1 MAFFHQLRLLLWKN
15 GLSVIRQPGWSLALL
30 IWPLVIFIILAIT
43 RSQFPPKIKDT
54 CYVAP
59 RNLPSAGFFPF
70 LQTLMCNTDTS
81 CSNHSRLVG
90 RHFHRS
96 HHGPRVA
103 RDTRDEEDFDGMG
116 LLPAQPPIMAHLKPG
131 GLVRNARS
139 PQDLDNQTDIMEL
152 WDMLLNSSQKETPS
166 KTSLMAALNNTMF
179 LDKAALH
186 TMLQS
191 VDQLKQSFC
200 KLSLSTIDPLVEENN
215 PFVLGLMTFCK
226 TNDTFLEVSLI
237 ILNKVLTQLIMDN
250 PAEVL
255 NTLGVAVAVFE
266 NLQKQ
271 DSLWELLLDLPNL
284 FLLPT
289 DEEKLAA
296 SAKRLEYLK
305 SSLTSIQS
313 HFPEANLSVAM
324 VNPVIEGGMSL
335 LKYMSTWSGKD
346 VYVSL
351 RDLMMP
357 FNMSLVSPEFNQLV
371 EQVSVPLSK
380 AAALLDR
387 ASFRGYVCGNSS
399 APSWIEQACTDG
411 QVDRVFDW
419 ISPQKVAE
427 QVLLAW
433 SDNSA
438 PTDVEFAKQFLNG
451 LFNGFLT
458 PGLESSDGR
467 SQRSSLGQPQNVQE
481 ELFVS
486 IGSVVLDL
494 LQGLPGWE
502 TVHSI
507 LMGGHTSM
515 QLVTQAMMT
524 QQELMSL
531 VMKDAQNIQA
541 TLQALMQNQSVADIW
556 ATSIM
561 DSAVKSAMQAVLA
574 EGPVECSSLAAQ
586 WSWLSSL
593 SSLDSELWETLLCP
607 GNGSYL
613 EKVLM
618 APLYPVIQKVNQ
630 LVGVVEG
637 SEKYNVSAS
646 MILAEWH
653 SLSLTASQYG
663 ELFEHFL
670 SELDQDFLDSL
681 IPTNVTVNWQE
692 VLIQSGLKTLEHV
705 GPQLQTTALWGTME
719 PYLHLAYYIMTY
731 QPNITAPPNC
741 TLVEMMPYCDTGFTL
756 DKFIITTGYV
766 VEEFSTNPAALLR
779 YVQGS
784 VALVQSIYRDFYI
797 KAVTKLLSAPGQ
809 LPGDGSIGYLL
820 ENLIHVLDKDLQLL
834 SNLMSIDQFASR
846 LPMSLLRHIV
856 DVLGLEPL
864 EAIWGGTNDTT
875 SIINAILEVAK
886 NNQNLFSGL
895 PMNQTNQSVAEL
907 EAVILKWLEMQ
918 VNLTLPISFN
928 LSEALLTYSASLN
941 ATDLAY
947 LEQVLKPLTNQTS
960 GGLAEFALRAL
971 VLLKEVVD
979 ASDGSDPSA
988 VLLGYVR
995 QLQDFLGKALQLEQH
1010 VQLLQPGGG
1019 LNLAQITNLRPVV
1032 MDLLQ
1037 TLSSESLEGPAVV
1050 EAILRQLGVVL
1061 PEEFQAH
1068 YHRLVNDTRA
1078 LIADLNVC
1086 LATGQDCAAGVSQVS
1101 QILYQVSEKM
1111 LAGAGGNVILQF
1123 GPLQGNLSLSVTGKL
1138 LALLRPWTNVSSSQ
1152 ELTMETVA
1160 QVLYFLEEITSMP
1173 NISVAALQQILS
1185 SSNLTIYELDKIA
1198 QLTMNTSV
1206 PIILSNLTAI
1216 ANIQQCFYA
1225 PHNTSFMGSMNSS
1238 EIECALQIIHKAV
1251 DFLQTFPLPQQT
1263 KSDLVALKLM
1273 TEVFAQQ
1280 TGKDPI
1286 KLTEEILRMT
1296 LENIKESLRN
1306 LNHSNTEEIINEL
1319 NILEGILQLGFHEQY
1334 PMDTRNETLLE
1345 NQVYAQKV
1353 YAEIAQW
1360 YLKKLENAT
1369 SDSMFANILFSIFR
1383 TTQMQLAITVA
1394 QSDFSALLVQQV
1406 EGVFSQ
1412 VQLPLDEYDLRRIG
1426 HSIIT
1431 ILRGQLELVKINL
1444 KLQQDYYDSMG
1455 MPMNISIPRDIE
1467 VQIMTYIN
1475 LTQSWI
1481 SDPSFTSAL
1490 AGLLQWDMDTVN
1502 MTTVHTDITHLIKAI
1517 IPLLSAEEQAF
1528 FTVID
1533 KVFQALIHAVEV
1545 ATFEGPQSANFT
1557 EATLKAVRVILEA
1570 VPTENGTLPSP
1581 VIHQIVEALGSSLQ
1595 LILHPNMSYAES
1607 NHLSLVLARSV
1618 EDLIRSLIPGM
1629 AAEVLLP
1636 MTNVVTTYFETISQ
1650 PAGPDQWNII
1660 IVNIMKGLAHSL
1672 PQNSTAQP
1680 YLSLITRVT
1689 QFILNATDGSPMDIL
1704 ESLGTLNIT
1713 DIEEVAEQLGG
1724 VLGSL
1729 LPLLGDQVQ
1738 GLTPHSAKVFADALP
1753 VLMQI
1758 ITGQADQH
1766 TFERLERIVAVLLTI
1781 IRGTPAWNEVPSTL
1795 HVFSMMADNLNAQAE
1810 FIHSVQE
1817 PLLNL
1822 TTNLLQAVNT
1832 SNFDMAD
1839 FFREFQLALQ
1849 HTIEVAIQTAEEGRA
1864 LNCSDVLKMWEE
1876 AGEAAGVPPSSLSM
1890 WCHISLAPFIEASN
1904 LSGYFPPFNTTGAG
1918 PEAQSVNATA
1928 AKIVQVLGSLYN
1940 ASLSQTYASQQL
1952 ITVLI
1957 DHISASLPGITAG
1970 SPDYWNEQLFNLQ
1983 LYQSFSGLDMA
1994 LDQVELVAPWM
2005 RPYIQAVE
2013 KAVEYTLRNSQRL
2026 MNTTSGQQVFMEAL
2040 EILLTGMNVT
2050 RSPMDILEGLGTL
2063 NFTDIED
2070 VAEQLGGV
2078 LGSLFPL
2085 LGDQAQ
2091 GLTPHSAKVF
2101 ADTLPVLMQII
2112 TGQADQH
2119 TFERLERIVA
2129 VLLTTIRGT
2138 PAWNEVP
2145 STLHVFSMM
2154 ADNLNAQAE
2163 FIHSVQEPLLNL
2175 TTNLLQAVNTSNFD
2189 MADFFREFQLA
2200 LQHTIEV
2207 AIQTAEEGRALNC
2220 SDVLKMWEEAGE
2232 AAGVPPS
2239 SLSMWCHISLA
2250 PFIEASNLSGYFPPF
2265 NTTGAGPE
2273 AQSVNATAA
2282 KIVQVLGSLYNA
2294 SLSQTY
2300 ASQQL
2305 ITVLIDH
2312 ISASLPGITAGSP
2325 DYWNEQLFNLQLYQ
2339 SFSGLDMAL
2348 DQVELV
2354 APWMRPYIQAV
2365 EKAVEYTLRN
2375 SQRLMNTTSGQQ
2387 VFMEAL
2393 EILLTGMNVTRSPM
2407 DILEG
2412 LGTLNFTDI
2421 EDVAEQL
2428 GGVLGS
2434 LLPLLGDQVQ
2444 GLTPHYA
2451 DALSVLMQIIT
2462 GQADQQTFER
2472 LERIVAVLLTTIRGT
2487 PAWNEVPSTLHVF
2500 SMMADYL
2507 NAQAEFIHSVQEPLL
2522 NLTTNLL
2529 QAVNTST
2536 FDMADFFR
2544 EFQLAL
2550 QHTIEVAI
2558 QTAEEGRALNCSDVL
2573 KMWEEAGEAAG
2584 VPPSSLSMWCH
2595 ISLAPFIEASNLS
2608 GYFPPFNTT
2617 GAGPEAQS
2625 VNATAAKIVQVLE
2638 SLYDA
2643 SLSQTYASQQL
2654 ITVLID
2660 HISASLPAGS
2670 PDYWNEQLFNL
2681 QLYQSFS
2688 GLDMA
2693 LDQVE
2698 LVAPWM
2704 RPYIQAVEKAVEYT
2718 LRNSQRLMNTTSGQ
2732 QVFMEALEILLTG
2745 MNVTSESIHLLLSG
2759 DINNIDG
2766 PSIDRLLKFVIKEVI
2781 QMKLLGD
2788 WPMAYSA
2795 LEQILASSSSSV
2807 VLARAIELVNWFGT
2821 TQETGMGFLT
2831 EALRKIYHVVQAVLK
2846 MVSHFT
2852 SDLPGSDLFTDIV
2865 GNALNMLRQI
2875 TSTSDFFAPLDG
2887 LLEELQ
2893 RNLMSV
2899 GQAPSRRTR
2908 REAMR
2913 GPMDDFLDLLEID
2926 YNALFEALAI
2936 PPTPEEIIETVHVF
2950 FSNPDLAIFLKG
2962 VTRDMTGSSAHDE
2975 TIDTALNV
2983 LSHLMLP
2990 SQTMNF
2996 VELFMEIAEDGWSV
3010 EDLGKLEKLAES
3022 LARTVDM
3029 AMILSRQPSLN
3040 IAQRIEQ
3047 MAQQLS
3053 GVVDHLISRKE
3064 NITDIASEFLTA
3076 LNNIL
3081 LQNIEEAKDISPQ
3094 ITAILKD
3101 IIATAS
3107 NPGSQTSLLP
3117 YLMALDQTVRAFAP
3131 VLSTE
3136 NLMYFNTSG
3145 QMIKAF
3151 AMLISYPHDVE
3162 KVLQSAD
3169 IISGSLNHVFA
3180 YSGEVSLPGG
3190 HSIQEVVYPVVLSSA
3205 VASHILWNLS
3215 TVSHTFTS
3223 DQETQMMV
3231 IQGIEQTL
3239 ALLPEDMQM
3248 YTAALRPALLS
3259 ALLSALSGVSST
3271 NQIRPAFF
3279 NISQEVTASL
3289 LTILNITEGPVS
3301 MNAHGP
3307 AHVLAVVSNQVSLS
3321 VFEGLLMASSSS
3333 DLTLALTSL
3342 RRVVITLSTVM
3353 PAEGS
3358 HYLNVSLIFLENVAW
3373 AVNYTSST
3381 GDLEGAMSIVSDFAH
3396 TLQTMVQYSVAETT
3410 GNVLGDLEA
3419 TLQKALQTLLSG
3431 SDPLTQSAELSK
3443 QILHSIHGLL
3453 SLADSSIETN
3463 LARQVLGVTTMNVG
3477 HLFMMNSTNWVDE
3490 LPMVL
3495 ADIAKSLP
3503 DGLPYTGLIK
3513 NITIILTNETED
3525 NLNLLLHTVQTASE
3539 LLMTDMWNAN
3549 YSLMLRR
3556 FASQLCA
3563 LERMEA
3569 VQQLTQT
3576 LSLPSGLL
3584 CQSVAPA
3591 MQALHEIITN
3601 MTQDGADLYNVLFE
3615 LFVGDPATYNLETDW
3630 TNVVSQVIGF
3640 NVSSFAPLEINM
3652 TAPQVK
3658 VAELFQNVTAFAV
3671 DVRKY
3676 TQISPEIIEA
3686 LLNLTLPS
3694 SNLQI
3699 LALLTNLRH
3708 CSDPSMLQLNT
3719 TYTLLF
3725 KTFCSLRADQWYN
3738 FVVLFVRHASVENL
3752 VYKMLLS
3759 SDMQGLV
3766 RVMIQMVHFL
3776 MDMMNK
3782 LLPAIH
3788 TLQEYLMTF
3797 GNLNLVADSEFH
3809 GLVRGKRST
3818 ISSKSTFTTI
3828 SRALCRN
3835 GIMALFGIS
3844 KLPIMTETD
3853 PSTRSDHSR
3862 DELID
3867 KFKIPRDASPFCMNF
3882 YLDMVN
3888 TTGGAVA
3895 WAFLKP
3901 MLLGQV
3907 LYTPDTPL
3915 TREIIRKSNGTL
3927 HQFGQLRTYSEE
3939 WIQSSSYVMQSAKLL
3954 NQTLPLLQNS
3964 LRNPFVQNFIEAQ
3977 TNINVG
3983 QMKDT
3988 LLNFSNMTEL
3998 LEKNKFIVTQITTL
4012 SSLMMNLSSCVN
4024 FDRYK
4029 PMSNEEEMD
4038 KQAEAL
4044 TQSRDLYA
4052 SIIFKLPEDKSS
4064 TLPPKVDYTIRMQ
4077 IDNSMRTDRARNPFW
4092 VRENYISMTRTQR
4105 YNRGFI
4111 YLQEAIDRAIIES
4124 QLGQPVQDPAV
4135 QLQAFPYP
4143 CFAKDEYLESI
4154 SFAFPL
4160 VLMIAWVLFIAN
4172 FVKKLVHERELR
4184 LHEYM
4189 KMMGVNPISHFFAW
4203 FIESAVFLLVTI
4215 VILTIILKAGK
4226 VLPNSDP
4233 FLLFLYL
4240 CDYGFSILAIS
4251 FLVSTFFN
4259 KTNIAGLSGS
4269 LIYII
4274 CFFPFIVVMS
4284 MERNLSFATKNILSL
4299 FSPTCFSYASQ
4310 YISRYEAQE
4319 EGIQWSN
4326 AYVSPIAGDTSSF
4339 GWLCWLLLIDSLVYF
4354 IIGAYIRMVFP
4365 GKYGIPAPW
4374 YFPVMPSFWA
4384 DLCGCQTTST
4394 KSGKGLLFSNVM
4406 QKNSANSKKK
4416 GNGLFPTHEDSEFP
4430 AMPVGVALHGLTKTY
4445 GKRNAIQNLNLSFYE
4460 GHVTTLLGHNGAGKT
4475 TTMSLL
4481 TGLFGPTSGMIEVYG
4496 RDMQTNIEEIRQ
4508 DLGVCMQY
4516 DVHFDHLTAKE
4527 HLLLYGQIK
4536 APHWSKAELK
4546 EQVRRILKETG
4557 MYAHRH
4563 KRVGTLS
4570 GGMKRKLSIS
4580 IAFIGGSRLVVM
4592 DEPTT
4597 GVDPCSRRSIWD
4609 IILQYKTDRTI
4620 ILSTHHLDEAEVLS
4634 DRIAF
4639 MERGGLKC
4647 CGSPFYLKDKFA
4659 KGYNL
4664 TLTKKV
4670 QTPDSEERFD
4680 GEELKAFIQ
4689 SYLPEARMKE
4699 GEVGDVVY
4707 CLPPYSSQNAVA
4719 FRSLLTGLDQNLDS
4733 LQLGCYGIS
4742 DTTLEEVFLQLTK
4755 DETEAVERPWSV
4767 SESVLDMAASRDS
4780 LPDDLSESSFNFGDK
4795 TSLTGRSTVRGLAL
4809 FWQQV
4814 VAMLL
4819 KRVHRSRRDW
4829 KGMFAQVVL
4838 PVLFVIAAMGLGSIK
4853 SDLQHFPEMEL
4864 SPGLYRT
4871 GEQHTFFSNQN
4882 PDSSYLVDSMMTF
4895 PGIDNMCANNP
4906 DDMSCASGSKDG
4918 PFTWTS
4924 SGNLS
4929 KPFEACKCANSKQVC
4944 QHDNYNPPHIRNP
4957 SSQIVYNLTGLNV
4970 ENYLLATANDFIR
4983 NRYGGWSFGN
4993 PLPPDLKMD
5002 LYDVPK
5008 NRTLTKVWYNP
5019 EGHHTMPAY
5028 LNSLNNF
5035 ILRSRLPADKDHQQ
5049 YSISVS
5055 SHPYPGQ
5062 VEEEDAMVKGLVNT
5076 LVALC
5081 VLTGF
5086 SIMTASFV
5094 VYEVQEHHSGSKR
5107 LQHISG
5113 ISEPFYWTINF
5124 LYDMALYLVPV
5135 AFSVAM
5141 IAAFQLPAFTE
5152 RQNLGA
5158 VTLLLVLF
5166 GFATFPWM
5174 YLLTAI
5180 FKDAEMAFISYVC
5193 INLFVSV
5200 NTIISTSIL
5209 YFLGQ
5214 LNESDESIQAV
5225 YHTLSHVFL
5234 IFPQFSFGN
5243 GLMELARVDLQVQI
5257 LKAYGV
5263 DAYKDPYSA
5272 DMLGWMFLSLV
5283 LQGLLAF
5290 TLRLLMNKWLMRK
5303 IRSFFCRG
5311 KVEPQKGTWDEDE
5324 DVVAEHRR
5332 VYSGEA
5338 DTDVLQLSQLSKI
5351 YQHLSKK
5358 VQAVKRLSVGI
5369 PAGECFGLLGVNG
5382 AGKTTTFKML
5392 TGDVSPTNGT
5402 AQIRDQEGRMV
5413 DIMDC
5418 RKEGINIGYCPQV
5431 DALDDLLTGEEHL
5444 YFYARIRG
5452 ISKRE
5457 MHRVVNYLLRKLELG
5472 YHRNT
5477 TSENYSCGTRRKLS
5491 TALALVGSPQI
5502 LLLDEPSSGMDPR
5515 SKRHLWKIISEQVK
5529 GKCAVVLTSHS
5540 MEECEALCTRLAIMV
5555 QGQFRCLG
5563 SLQHIKNRFGS
5574 GFTVKMYL
5582 EMASCNVDTIT
5593 NYMQEHFPSTYL
5605 KDHHSTMVEY
5615 HVPIAP
5621 GGIADIFD
5629 QLESNKTA
5637 LQIKHFSVSQ
5647 TTLDEVFINFAMG
5660 KVGVETVHSEG
5671 SDSDSLDSFDAV
5683 DI

>member
-1713 DIEEVAEQLGG
+1713 DIEE
-1724 VLGSL
+1724 
-1729 LPLLGDQVQ
+1729 
-1738 GLTPHSAKVFADALP
+1738 
-1753 VLMQI
+1753 
-1758 ITGQADQH
+1758 
-1766 TFERLERIVAVLLTI
+1766 
-1781 IRGTPAWNEVPSTL
+1781 
-1795 HVFSMMADNLNAQAE
+1795 
-1810 FIHSVQE
+1810 
-1817 PLLNL
+1817 
-1822 TTNLLQAVNT
+1822 
-1832 SNFDMAD
+1832 
-1839 FFREFQLALQ
+1839 
-1849 HTIEVAIQTAEEGRA
+1849 
-1864 LNCSDVLKMWEE
+1864 
-1876 AGEAAGVPPSSLSM
+1876 
-1890 WCHISLAPFIEASN
+1890 
-1904 LSGYFPPFNTTGAG
+1904 
-1918 PEAQSVNATA
+1918 
-1928 AKIVQVLGSLYN
+1928 
-1940 ASLSQTYASQQL
+1940 
-1952 ITVLI
+1952 
-1957 DHISASLPGITAG
+1957 
-1970 SPDYWNEQLFNLQ
+1970 
-1983 LYQSFSGLDMA
+1983 
-1994 LDQVELVAPWM
+1994 
-2005 RPYIQAVE
+2005 
-2013 KAVEYTLRNSQRL
+2013 
-2026 MNTTSGQQVFMEAL
+2026 
-2040 EILLTGMNVT
+2040 
-2050 RSPMDILEGLGTL
+2050 
-2063 NFTDIED
+2063 
-2070 VAEQLGGV
+2070 
-2078 LGSLFPL
+2078 
-2085 LGDQAQ
+2085 
-2091 GLTPHSAKVF
+2091 
-2101 ADTLPVLMQII
+2101 
-2112 TGQADQH
+2112 
-2119 TFERLERIVA
+2119 
-2129 VLLTTIRGT
+2129 
-2138 PAWNEVP
+2138 
-2145 STLHVFSMM
+2145 
-2154 ADNLNAQAE
+2154 
-2163 FIHSVQEPLLNL
+2163 
-2175 TTNLLQAVNTSNFD
+2175 
-2189 MADFFREFQLA
+2189 
-2200 LQHTIEV
+2200 
-2207 AIQTAEEGRALNC
+2207 
-2220 SDVLKMWEEAGE
+2220 
-2232 AAGVPPS
+2232 
-2239 SLSMWCHISLA
+2239 
-2250 PFIEASNLSGYFPPF
+2250 
-2265 NTTGAGPE
+2265 
-2273 AQSVNATAA
+2273 
-2282 KIVQVLGSLYNA
+2282 
-2294 SLSQTY
+2294 
-2300 ASQQL
+2300 
-2305 ITVLIDH
+2305 
-2312 ISASLPGITAGSP
+2312 
-2325 DYWNEQLFNLQLYQ
+2325 
-2339 SFSGLDMAL
+2339 
-2348 DQVELV
+2348 
-2354 APWMRPYIQAV
+2354 
-2365 EKAVEYTLRN
+2365 
-2375 SQRLMNTTSGQQ
+2375 
-2387 VFMEAL
+2387 
-2393 EILLTGMNVTRSPM
+2393 
-2407 DILEG
+2407 
-2412 LGTLNFTDI
+2412 
-2421 EDVAEQL
+2421 VAEQL

>member
-81 CSNHSRLVG
+81 CSNHSRLGG

-96 HHGPRVA
+96 RHGHRVA
-103 RDTRDEEDFDGMG
+103 RDTRDEDHFEGMG
-116 LLPAQPPIMAHLKPG
+116 LLPAQPPIMAHLQRG
-131 GLVRNARS
+131 GSVRNIRS

-152 WDMLLNSSQKETPS
+152 WDMLLNSTTQQETPS

-191 VDQLKQSFC
+191 VDQLKRSFC
-200 KLSLSTIDPLVEENN
+200 RLSLSTVDPLVEQNN
-215 PFVLGLMTFCK
+215 PLVLGLMTFCK
-226 TNDTFLEVSLI
+226 TNDTFLEVSLLV
-237 ILNKVLTQLIMDN
+237 LNKVLAQLIMDN
-250 PAEVL
+250 PGEVL
-255 NTLGVAVAVFE
+255 NTVGVAVAVFE

-296 SAKRLEYLK
+296 TAKQLEYLK
-305 SSLTSIQS
+305 STLTSIQS
-313 HFPEANLSVAM
+313 HFPDANLSIAM

-335 LKYMSTWSGKD
+335 LKYMSTWSGRD

-351 RDLMMP
+351 RDVMTP
-357 FNMSLVSPEFNQLV
+357 FNTSLVPPEFNQLV

-380 AAALLDR
+380 AAALMDR
-387 ASFRGYVCGNSS
+387 TSFRAHVCDNSS
-399 APSWIEQACTDG
+399 APSWIEQACADG
-411 QVDRVFDW
+411 QVDGVFDW
-419 ISPQKVAE
+419 IDSQKVAE

-433 SDNSA
+433 SENSA
-438 PTDVEFAKQFLNG
+438 PTDLAFANQFFNG

-458 PGLESSDGR
+458 PGLGSSDGS

-486 IGSVVLDL
+486 IGSAALDL
-494 LQGLPGWE
+494 LRGLPGWE

-524 QQELMSL
+524 QQELMTL

-541 TLQALMQNQSVADIW
+541 TIHALMQNRSVADAW
-556 ATSIM
+556 ATGIM
-561 DSAVKSAMQAVLA
+561 DSAVKTVIQAVA
-574 EGPVECSSLAAQ
+574 ADGPVECSSLAAQ

-607 GNGSYL
+607 GNGSRL
-613 EKVLM
+613 ENALL
-618 APLYPVIQKVNQ
+618 APVYPVIEKVNQ

-637 SEKYNVSAS
+637 SEKYNVTTS

-653 SLSLTASQYG
+653 RLSLTAVQYG
-663 ELFEHFL
+663 QTIEHFL
-670 SELDQDFLDSL
+670 NELDQDFFDSL
-681 IPTNVTVNWQE
+681 IPANVTVNLPE
-692 VLIQSGLKTLEHV
+692 VLIQSGLKTLKDV
-705 GPQLQTTALWGTME
+705 GPLLQTTGVLATVE
-719 PYLHLAYYIMTY
+719 PYLHLAYYVMTY

-741 TLVEMMPYCDTGFTL
+741 TLVEMMPYCDTGFTM
-756 DKFIITTGYV
+756 DKFLLITGAV
-766 VEEFSTNPAALLR
+766 IDEFSTNPEALLR
-779 YVQGS
+779 LVQGS
-784 VALVQSIYRDFYI
+784 VALVQGIYRDFYI
-797 KAVTKLLSAPGQ
+797 KAVTQLLSAPGQ
-809 LPGDGSIGYLL
+809 LPGDGSIGDLL
-820 ENLIHVLDKDLQLL
+820 GNLIHVLDKDLQLL
-834 SNLMSIDQFASR
+834 SNLMSTDQFASR
-846 LPMSLLRHIV
+846 LPMSMLRHIV
-856 DVLGLEPL
+856 DVLRLEPL
-864 EAIWGGTNDTT
+864 EAIWGGTNDTS
-875 SIINAILEVAK
+875 SIFNAILEVAK
-886 NNQNLFSGL
+886 NNQYLLSGL
-895 PMNQTNQSVAEL
+895 PMNQTNLSVAEL

-928 LSEALLTYSASLN
+928 VSEALLTYSASLN

-971 VLLKEVVD
+971 VLLKEVLD

-995 QLQDFLGKALQLEQH
+995 HLQDFLVKALQLEQH

-1019 LNLAQITNLRPVV
+1019 LSPAQITNLRPVV

-1037 TLSSESLEGPAVV
+1037 TLSPESLEVLSSEGGAAVV
-1050 EAILRQLGVVL
+1050 EAILRPLGAVL
-1061 PEEFQAH
+1061 PEEFQAD

-1086 LATGQDCAAGVSQVS
+1086 LATGEDCAAGVSQVS
-1101 QILYQVSEKM
+1101 QILDQVSKTLE
-1111 LAGAGGNVILQF
+1111 GAGGEMILQF

-1138 LALLRPWTNVSSSQ
+1138 LALLRPWTNMSSSQ
-1152 ELTMETVA
+1152 VLTMETVG

-1173 NISVAALQQILS
+1173 NISVAALQQIIS
-1185 SSNLTIYELDKIA
+1185 SSNLTVHELDKIA

-1225 PHNTSFMGSMNSS
+1225 PHNSSLMGSMNSS
-1238 EIECALQIIHKAV
+1238 ETECALQMIHKAI

-1273 TEVFAQQ
+1273 TEIFAQQ
-1280 TGKDPI
+1280 TGKGPI
-1286 KLTEEILRMT
+1286 QLTEEILRLT
-1296 LENIKESLRN
+1296 LENIRERVRS

-1334 PMDTRNETLLE
+1334 PMDTINGTLLE

-1360 YLKKLENAT
+1360 YLQKLENAT
-1369 SDSMFANILFSIFR
+1369 SDSMFADILFSIFH
-1383 TTQMQLAITVA
+1383 TTQMQLSLVVA
-1394 QSDFSALLVQQV
+1394 QSDFTALVVQQV
-1406 EGVFSQ
+1406 EDVFSQ

-1431 ILRGQLELVKINL
+1431 ILRGQLEFIKTNL
-1444 KLQQDYYDSMG
+1444 KLQQDYYNSMG
-1455 MPMNISIPRDIE
+1455 IPMNISIPHDIE
-1467 VQIMTYIN
+1467 VQIMTYID

-1490 AGLLQWDMDTVN
+1490 AGLLQLDMNSVN
-1502 MTTVHTDITHLIKAI
+1502 ITTVHTDITNLIKAI
-1517 IPLLSAEEQAF
+1517 IPLLSAEEQDL
-1528 FTVID
+1528 FTIID
-1533 KVFQALIHAVEV
+1533 KVFQALMHALEV
-1545 ATFEGPQSANFT
+1545 ANYDGPQSSNFN
-1557 EATLKAVRVILEA
+1557 EAILNATQVILEA

-1581 VIHQIVEALGSSLQ
+1581 VIHQILGALGSSLQ
-1595 LILHPNMSYAES
+1595 LILHPNMSYNES
-1607 NHLSLVLARSV
+1607 KQLSLVLSRSM
-1618 EDLIRSLIPGM
+1618 EDLISSLIPGV

-1636 MTNVVTTYFETISQ
+1636 MANVVTTYFETISQ

-1660 IVNIMKGLAHSL
+1660 IVNIIKGLAHSL
-1672 PQNSTAQP
+1672 PQNNIAQPYLSLINSVAQSILNGTDGSGMNISEGLQSAQFTEAILNAAQVILEAVPVENGTLPSPVIHQILGALGSSLQLILHPNMSYNESKQLSLVLSRSMEDLISSLIPGVAAEVLLPMANVVTTYFETISQPAGPDQWNIIIVNIIKGLAHSLPQNNIAQPYLSLINSVAQSILNGTDGSGMNISEGLQSAQFTEAILNAAQVILEAVPVENGTLPSPVIHQILGALGSSLQLILHPNMSYNESKQLSLVLSRSMEDLISSLIPGVAAEVLLPMANVVTTYFETISQPAGPDQWNIIIVNIIKGLAHSLPQNNIAQPYLSLINSVAQSILNGTDGNGMNISEGLQSAQFTEAILNAAQVILEAVPVENGTLPSPVIHQILGALGSSLQLILHPNMSYNESKQLSLVLSRSMEDLISSLIPGVAAEVLLPMANVVTTYFETISQPAGPDQWNIIIVNIIKGLAHSLPQNNIAQPYLSLINSVAQSILNGTDGSGMNISEGLQSAQFTEAILNAAQVILEAVPVENGTLPSPVIHQILGALGSSLQLILHPNMSYNESKQLSLVLSRSMEDLISSLIPGVAAEVLLPMANVVTTYFETISQPAGPDQWNIIIVNIIKGLAHSLPQNNIAQP
-1680 YLSLITRVT
+1680 YLSLITRVA
-1689 QFILNATDGSPMDIL
+1689 QSILNGTDGSPMDIL
-1704 ESLGTLNIT
+1704 EGLGTLNFT
-1713 DIEEVAEQLGG
+1713 DIEEVAKQLGG
-1724 VLGSL
+1724 VLDSL
-1729 LPLLGDQVQ
+1729 FPLFGDQVQ
-1738 GLTPHSAKVFADALP
+1738 GLSPHSAKVFADALP

-1766 TFERLERIVAVLLTI
+1766 TFERLERIVAVLLTT
-1781 IRGTPAWNEVPSTL
+1781 IRGTPAWNDLPPTL

-1810 FIHSVQE
+1810 FIHSIQE

-1822 TTNLLQAVNT
+1822 TTNLLQAVNSST
-1832 SNFDMAD
+1832 FNMAD
-1839 FFREFQLALQ
+1839 FFREFQLSLQ
-1849 HTIEVAIQTAEEGRA
+1849 HTIEVAIQTAGEGRA
-1864 LNCSDVLKMWEE
+1864 LNCSDVLKMWE
-1876 AGEAAGVPPSSLSM
+1876 GVGQVVGVPPSSLSM

-1904 LSGYFPPFNTTGAG
+1904 STGPFPPFNTTGAG

-1928 AKIVQVLGSLYN
+1928 AKIVQVLQSLYN
-1940 ASLSQTYASQQL
+1940 AGLSQTHASQQL

-1957 DHISASLPGITAG
+1957 DHISASVPEITTG
-1970 SPDYWNEQLFNLQ
+1970 NWSDWNEQLFILQ
-1983 LYQSFSGLDMA
+1983 LHQSFAGFEMV

-2005 RPYIQAVE
+2005 RPYIHALK
-2013 KAVEYTLRNSQRL
+2013 KAVEYTLQNSQRL
-2026 MNTTSGQQVFMEAL
+2026 MNS
-2040 EILLTGMNVT
+2040 
-2050 RSPMDILEGLGTL
+2050 
-2063 NFTDIED
+2063 
-2070 VAEQLGGV
+2070 
-2078 LGSLFPL
+2078 
-2085 LGDQAQ
+2085 
-2091 GLTPHSAKVF
+2091 
-2101 ADTLPVLMQII
+2101 
-2112 TGQADQH
+2112 
-2119 TFERLERIVA
+2119 
-2129 VLLTTIRGT
+2129 
-2138 PAWNEVP
+2138 
-2145 STLHVFSMM
+2145 
-2154 ADNLNAQAE
+2154 
-2163 FIHSVQEPLLNL
+2163 
-2175 TTNLLQAVNTSNFD
+2175 
-2189 MADFFREFQLA
+2189 
-2200 LQHTIEV
+2200 
-2207 AIQTAEEGRALNC
+2207 
-2220 SDVLKMWEEAGE
+2220 
-2232 AAGVPPS
+2232 
-2239 SLSMWCHISLA
+2239 
-2250 PFIEASNLSGYFPPF
+2250 
-2265 NTTGAGPE
+2265 
-2273 AQSVNATAA
+2273 
-2282 KIVQVLGSLYNA
+2282 
-2294 SLSQTY
+2294 
-2300 ASQQL
+2300 
-2305 ITVLIDH
+2305 
-2312 ISASLPGITAGSP
+2312 
-2325 DYWNEQLFNLQLYQ
+2325 
-2339 SFSGLDMAL
+2339 
-2348 DQVELV
+2348 
-2354 APWMRPYIQAV
+2354 
-2365 EKAVEYTLRN
+2365 
-2375 SQRLMNTTSGQQ
+2375 
-2387 VFMEAL
+2387 
-2393 EILLTGMNVTRSPM
+2393 
-2407 DILEG
+2407 
-2412 LGTLNFTDI
+2412 
-2421 EDVAEQL
+2421 
-2428 GGVLGS
+2428 
-2434 LLPLLGDQVQ
+2434 
-2444 GLTPHYA
+2444 
-2451 DALSVLMQIIT
+2451 
-2462 GQADQQTFER
+2462 
-2472 LERIVAVLLTTIRGT
+2472 
-2487 PAWNEVPSTLHVF
+2487 
-2500 SMMADYL
+2500 
-2507 NAQAEFIHSVQEPLL
+2507 
-2522 NLTTNLL
+2522 
-2529 QAVNTST
+2529 
-2536 FDMADFFR
+2536 
-2544 EFQLAL
+2544 
-2550 QHTIEVAI
+2550 
-2558 QTAEEGRALNCSDVL
+2558 
-2573 KMWEEAGEAAG
+2573 
-2584 VPPSSLSMWCH
+2584 
-2595 ISLAPFIEASNLS
+2595 
-2608 GYFPPFNTT
+2608 
-2617 GAGPEAQS
+2617 
-2625 VNATAAKIVQVLE
+2625 
-2638 SLYDA
+2638 
-2643 SLSQTYASQQL
+2643 
-2654 ITVLID
+2654 
-2660 HISASLPAGS
+2660 
-2670 PDYWNEQLFNL
+2670 
-2681 QLYQSFS
+2681 
-2688 GLDMA
+2688 
-2693 LDQVE
+2693 
-2698 LVAPWM
+2698 
-2704 RPYIQAVEKAVEYT
+2704 
-2718 LRNSQRLMNTTSGQ
+2718 TSGQ

-2745 MNVTSESIHLLLSG
+2745 MNVTSESVHLLLSG
-2759 DINNIDG
+2759 GISNIDG
-2766 PSIDRLLKFVIKEVI
+2766 PSIDRLLKYVIKEVI

-2788 WPMAYSA
+2788 WPMAYGA
-2795 LEQILASSSSSV
+2795 LEQILASNSTSV
-2807 VLARAIELVNWFGT
+2807 VLARAIELVNWFTT
-2821 TQETGMGFLT
+2821 TQETGMGYLT
-2831 EALRKIYHVVQAVLK
+2831 EALRRLYRVARAVLR
-2846 MVSHFT
+2846 MVSLFT
-2852 SDLPGSDLFTDIV
+2852 SNLPGSDLFTDIV
-2865 GNALNMLRQI
+2865 GNALDVLRQL
-2875 TSTSDFFAPLDG
+2875 TRTTDLFAPLDG

-2893 RNLMSV
+2893 RNLMSET
-2899 GQAPSRRTR
+2899 QASVRVMR

-2913 GPMDDFLDLLEID
+2913 GEAMRVPMDDFLDLLEID
-2926 YNALFEALAI
+2926 YSALFEALAI
-2936 PPTPEEIIETVHVF
+2936 PPTPEEIMETIHVF
-2950 FSNPDLAIFLKG
+2950 FSNPDLAIILKG
-2962 VTRDMTGSSAHDE
+2962 VTRDMTGSTAYDE

-2983 LSHLMLP
+2983 LSHLTLP
-2990 SQTMNF
+2990 GQTMNF
-2996 VELFMEIAEDGWSV
+2996 VELFTEIAEDGWSL
-3010 EDLGKLEKLAES
+3010 EDLGKLGKLAES

-3029 AMILSRQPSLN
+3029 AMLLSHQPSLH

-3047 MAQQLS
+3047 MAKQLS
-3053 GVVDHLISRKE
+3053 GAVDHLISRKE

-3076 LNNIL
+3076 INNIL
-3081 LQNIEEAKDISPQ
+3081 VQNIEEAKDIAPQ
-3094 ITAILKD
+3094 ITAILKG
-3101 IIATAS
+3101 IIAAAS
-3107 NPGSQTSLLP
+3107 KPGSQTSLLP

-3131 VLSTE
+3131 ILSTE
-3136 NLMYFNTSG
+3136 NLMFFNTSG
-3145 QMIKAF
+3145 QMIKGF

-3162 KVLQSAD
+3162 KVLLSAD
-3169 IISGSLNHVFA
+3169 VISASLNHVFA
-3180 YSGEVSLPGG
+3180 YSGEVSLPSG

-3205 VASHILWNLS
+3205 LASHILWNLS
-3215 TVSHTFTS
+3215 SVSHTFNN
-3223 DQETQMMV
+3223 DREKQIML
-3231 IQGIEQTL
+3231 IEGVEQAL
-3239 ALLPEDMQM
+3239 SLLPEDMRM
-3248 YTAALRPALLS
+3248 YFAALRPALS
-3259 ALLSALSGVSST
+3259 AALSEVSST
-3271 NQIRPAFF
+3271 DQIRPAFV

-3321 VFEGLLMASSSS
+3321 VFDGLQMASSSS
-3333 DLTLALTSL
+3333 DLTLALASL
-3342 RRVVITLSTVM
+3342 RHAVVTLSTVM

-3358 HYLNVSLIFLENVAW
+3358 HYLNVSLSLLENIAH

-3381 GDLEGAMSIVSDFAH
+3381 GDLQGAVYVIRDFVH
-3396 TLQTMVQYSVAETT
+3396 TLVTMAQYSVAETT
-3410 GNVLGDLEA
+3410 GNILGDLEA
-3419 TLQKALQTLLSG
+3419 TLQKALQTLLYG
-3431 SDPLTQSAELSK
+3431 SDPLTQATELSK

-3453 SLADSSIETN
+3453 SLADNTTETN
-3463 LARQVLGVTTMNVG
+3463 LARQLLGATQMNVG
-3477 HLFMMNSTNWVDE
+3477 RLFMMNSTNWEDK

-3495 ADIAKSLP
+3495 ADFANSLP

-3513 NITIILTNETED
+3513 SITNSLTNED

-3549 YSLMLRR
+3549 YSLILRR
-3556 FASQLCA
+3556 FSSQLCA
-3563 LERMEA
+3563 LERMDA
-3569 VQQLTQT
+3569 VQQLTQA

-3591 MQALHEIITN
+3591 MRALHELISN
-3601 MTQDGADLYNVLFE
+3601 MTQDSADLYNVLYE
-3615 LFVGDPATYNLETDW
+3615 LFVGDPATYNLESDW
-3630 TNVVSQVIGF
+3630 NNVVSKVIGF
-3640 NVSSFAPLEINM
+3640 NVTSFAPLELNI

-3658 VAELFQNVTAFAV
+3658 MAELFENVTAFAE

-3676 TQISPEIIEA
+3676 TQMSPEIIEA
-3686 LLNLTLPS
+3686 LLNFTLPS

-3708 CSDPSMLQLNT
+3708 CRDPSMLQLNAT
-3719 TYTLLF
+3719 HPLLF
-3725 KTFCSLRADQWYN
+3725 QAFCSLPAHQWYS
-3738 FVVLFVRHASVENL
+3738 FVVLFIRHASVENV

-3766 RVMIQMVHFL
+3766 GVMIQMVHFL
-3776 MDMMNK
+3776 TDMMDK
-3782 LLPAIH
+3782 LLPAVH
-3788 TLQEYLMTF
+3788 TLQEYLMSF
-3797 GNLNLVADSEFH
+3797 GNLNLLADSEFH
-3809 GLVRGKRST
+3809 SLVRGKRST

-3844 KLPIMTETD
+3844 KLPIMTDSD
-3853 PSTRSDHSR
+3853 PSTRADHSR

-3927 HQFGQLRTYSEE
+3927 HQFGELRTYSEE
-3939 WIQSSSYVMQSAKLL
+3939 WIQSSSYVMQSAQIL
-3954 NQTLPLLQNS
+3954 NKTLPLLQNS
-3964 LRNPFVQNFIEAQ
+3964 LRNPFVQTFIESQ

-4029 PMSNEEEMD
+4029 PMSDEEEMD

-4077 IDNSMRTDRARNPFW
+4077 IDNSMRTDRSRSPFW
-4092 VRENYISMTRTQR
+4092 VRNNYISMTRTQR
-4105 YNRGFI
+4105 YNRGFV
-4111 YLQEAIDRAIIES
+4111 YLQEAIDRAIIET

-4143 CFAKDEYLESI
+4143 CYAQDEYLESI
-4154 SFAFPL
+4154 SMAFPL
-4160 VLMIAWVLFIAN
+4160 VLMVAWVLFIAH

-4203 FIESAVFLLVTI
+4203 FIESAVFLLITI
-4215 VILTIILKAGK
+4215 VLLTIILKAGK
-4226 VLPNSDP
+4226 VLPHSDP

-4284 MERNLSFATKNILSL
+4284 MERNLSFATKNALSL

-4326 AYVSPIAGDTSSF
+4326 AYVSPMAGDDSSF
-4339 GWLCWLLLIDSLVYF
+4339 GWLCWLLLIDSVVYF

-4384 DLCGCQTTST
+4384 DMCGYQTAK
-4394 KSGKGLLFSNVM
+4394 KSSKGLLFSNVM
-4406 QKNSANSKKK
+4406 QKNVANGKEK
-4416 GNGLFPTHEDSEFP
+4416 GNGIFPMHEDSEFP

-4481 TGLFGPTSGMIEVYG
+4481 TGLFGPSSGTIEVYG

-4527 HLLLYGQIK
+4527 HLLLYGQMK
-4536 APHWSKAELK
+4536 APQWSKAELN
-4546 EQVRRILKETG
+4546 EQVRRSLMETG

-4597 GVDPCSRRSIWD
+4597 GVDPCSRRNIWD

-4647 CGSPFYLKDKFA
+4647 CGSPYYLKDKLA

-4664 TLTKKV
+4664 TITKKV
-4670 QTPDSEERFD
+4670 QTPDSEEKFD
-4680 GEELKAFIQ
+4680 SEELKAFIQ

-4707 CLPPYSSQNAVA
+4707 SLPPYSSHNAAA
-4719 FRSLLTGLDQNLDS
+4719 FRSLLTGLDQNLDA

-4755 DETEAVERPWSV
+4755 DQVDAEERPWTV
-4767 SESVLDMAASRDS
+4767 SESVLDVPASRDS
-4780 LPDDLSESSFNFGDK
+4780 LPDDISESSLSFGDK
-4795 TSLTGRSTVRGLAL
+4795 TSLTGSSSVRGLAL

-4814 VAMLL
+4814 MAMLL
-4819 KRVHRSRRDW
+4819 KRVHHSRRDW
-4829 KGMFAQVVL
+4829 KGMFSQVIL

-4864 SPGLYRT
+4864 SPGLYHM
-4871 GEQHTFFSNQN
+4871 GEQHAFFSNQN
-4882 PDSSYLVDSMMTF
+4882 PNSSYLVDAMMTY
-4895 PGIDNMCANNP
+4895 PGIDNMCSNDPN
-4906 DDMSCASGSKDG
+4906 DMSCARGSKDG

-4924 SGNLS
+4924 SGNRS
-4929 KPFEACKCANSKQVC
+4929 KPFLPCKCANSQQVC
-4944 QHDNYNPPHIRNP
+4944 EHDNYRPPHIRNP
-4957 SSQIVYNLTGLNV
+4957 SSQIVHNLTGLNV
-4970 ENYLLATANDFIR
+4970 EDYLLASANDFIR
-4983 NRYGGWSFGN
+4983 NRYGGWSFGK

-5019 EGHHTMPAY
+5019 EGHHTMPAF

-5081 VLTGF
+5081 ILTGF

-5113 ISEPFYWTINF
+5113 ISEPFYWTVNF

-5135 AFSVAM
+5135 ALSVAM

-5193 INLFVSV
+5193 INLFISV

-5209 YFLGQ
+5209 YFLGT
-5214 LNESDESIQAV
+5214 LNENDESIQAV
-5225 YHTLSHVFL
+5225 YNTLRHVFL
-5234 IFPQFSFGN
+5234 VFPQFSFGN

-5263 DAYKDPYSA
+5263 DAYKDPYST
-5272 DMLGWMFLSLV
+5272 DMLGWMFVSLV

-5290 TLRLLMNKWLMRK
+5290 VLRLLMNKWLMRK

-5311 KVEPQKGTWDEDE
+5311 KVVSQKGTWDEDE

-5332 VYSGEA
+5332 VDSGEA

-5351 YQHLSKK
+5351 YQHLNKK

-5402 AQIRDQEGRMV
+5402 AQIRDSEGRLV

-5418 RKEGINIGYCPQV
+5418 RNEGINIGYCPQV

-5457 MHRVVNYLLRKLELG
+5457 MDRVVNYLLRKLELG

-5477 TSENYSCGTRRKLS
+5477 PSENYSCGTRRKLS
-5491 TALALVGSPQI
+5491 TALALVGNPQI

-5529 GKCAVVLTSHS
+5529 EKCAVVLTSHS

-5555 QGQFRCLG
+5555 EGQFRCLG

-5582 EMASCNVDTIT
+5582 EMASCNVDTISK
-5593 NYMQEHFPSTYL
+5593 YMQEHFPSTYL

-5660 KVGVETVHSEG
+5660 KVGMEAVHSEG
-5671 SDSDSLDSFDAV
+5671 SDSDSLDSFDAM

>member
-1713 DIEEVAEQLGG
+1713 DIEEVAEQLCKDGCNDG
-1724 VLGSL
+1724 TLASQVIHQIVEALGSSLQLILHPNMSYAESNHLSLLLARSVEDLIRSLIPDMAAEVL
-1729 LPLLGDQVQ
+1729 LPMTNVVTTYFETISQPAGPDQWNIIIVNIMK
-1738 GLTPHSAKVFADALP
+1738 GLAHSLP
-1753 VLMQI
+1753 QNSTAQPYLSL
-1758 ITGQADQH
+1758 ITRVTQ
-1766 TFERLERIVAVLLTI
+1766 FI
-1781 IRGTPAWNEVPSTL
+1781 
-1795 HVFSMMADNLNAQAE
+1795 LNA
-1810 FIHSVQE
+1810 
-1817 PLLNL
+1817 
-1822 TTNLLQAVNT
+1822 T
-1832 SNFDMAD
+1832 D
-1839 FFREFQLALQ
+1839 
-1849 HTIEVAIQTAEEGRA
+1849 G
-1864 LNCSDVLKMWEE
+1864 
-1876 AGEAAGVPPSSLSM
+1876 
-1890 WCHISLAPFIEASN
+1890 
-1904 LSGYFPPFNTTGAG
+1904 
-1918 PEAQSVNATA
+1918 
-1928 AKIVQVLGSLYN
+1928 
-1940 ASLSQTYASQQL
+1940 
-1952 ITVLI
+1952 
-1957 DHISASLPGITAG
+1957 
-1970 SPDYWNEQLFNLQ
+1970 
-1983 LYQSFSGLDMA
+1983 
-1994 LDQVELVAPWM
+1994 
-2005 RPYIQAVE
+2005 
-2013 KAVEYTLRNSQRL
+2013 
-2026 MNTTSGQQVFMEAL
+2026 
-2040 EILLTGMNVT
+2040 
-2050 RSPMDILEGLGTL
+2050 SPMDILEGLGTL

>member
-1 MAFFHQLRLLLWKN
+1 
-15 GLSVIRQPGWSLALL
+15 
-30 IWPLVIFIILAIT
+30 
-43 RSQFPPKIKDT
+43 
-54 CYVAP
+54 
-59 RNLPSAGFFPF
+59 
-70 LQTLMCNTDTS
+70 
-81 CSNHSRLVG
+81 
-90 RHFHRS
+90 
-96 HHGPRVA
+96 
-103 RDTRDEEDFDGMG
+103 
-116 LLPAQPPIMAHLKPG
+116 
-131 GLVRNARS
+131 
-139 PQDLDNQTDIMEL
+139 
-152 WDMLLNSSQKETPS
+152 
-166 KTSLMAALNNTMF
+166 
-179 LDKAALH
+179 
-186 TMLQS
+186 
-191 VDQLKQSFC
+191 
-200 KLSLSTIDPLVEENN
+200 
-215 PFVLGLMTFCK
+215 
-226 TNDTFLEVSLI
+226 
-237 ILNKVLTQLIMDN
+237 
-250 PAEVL
+250 
-255 NTLGVAVAVFE
+255 
-266 NLQKQ
+266 
-271 DSLWELLLDLPNL
+271 
-284 FLLPT
+284 
-289 DEEKLAA
+289 
-296 SAKRLEYLK
+296 
-305 SSLTSIQS
+305 
-313 HFPEANLSVAM
+313 
-324 VNPVIEGGMSL
+324 
-335 LKYMSTWSGKD
+335 
-346 VYVSL
+346 
-351 RDLMMP
+351 
-357 FNMSLVSPEFNQLV
+357 
-371 EQVSVPLSK
+371 
-380 AAALLDR
+380 
-387 ASFRGYVCGNSS
+387 
-399 APSWIEQACTDG
+399 
-411 QVDRVFDW
+411 
-419 ISPQKVAE
+419 
-427 QVLLAW
+427 
-433 SDNSA
+433 
-438 PTDVEFAKQFLNG
+438 
-451 LFNGFLT
+451 
-458 PGLESSDGR
+458 
-467 SQRSSLGQPQNVQE
+467 
-481 ELFVS
+481 
-486 IGSVVLDL
+486 
-494 LQGLPGWE
+494 
-502 TVHSI
+502 
-507 LMGGHTSM
+507 
-515 QLVTQAMMT
+515 
-524 QQELMSL
+524 
-531 VMKDAQNIQA
+531 
-541 TLQALMQNQSVADIW
+541 
-556 ATSIM
+556 
-561 DSAVKSAMQAVLA
+561 
-574 EGPVECSSLAAQ
+574 
-586 WSWLSSL
+586 
-593 SSLDSELWETLLCP
+593 
-607 GNGSYL
+607 
-613 EKVLM
+613 
-618 APLYPVIQKVNQ
+618 
-630 LVGVVEG
+630 
-637 SEKYNVSAS
+637 
-646 MILAEWH
+646 
-653 SLSLTASQYG
+653 
-663 ELFEHFL
+663 
-670 SELDQDFLDSL
+670 
-681 IPTNVTVNWQE
+681 
-692 VLIQSGLKTLEHV
+692 
-705 GPQLQTTALWGTME
+705 
-719 PYLHLAYYIMTY
+719 
-731 QPNITAPPNC
+731 
-741 TLVEMMPYCDTGFTL
+741 
-756 DKFIITTGYV
+756 
-766 VEEFSTNPAALLR
+766 
-779 YVQGS
+779 
-784 VALVQSIYRDFYI
+784 
-797 KAVTKLLSAPGQ
+797 
-809 LPGDGSIGYLL
+809 
-820 ENLIHVLDKDLQLL
+820 
-834 SNLMSIDQFASR
+834 
-846 LPMSLLRHIV
+846 
-856 DVLGLEPL
+856 
-864 EAIWGGTNDTT
+864 
-875 SIINAILEVAK
+875 
-886 NNQNLFSGL
+886 
-895 PMNQTNQSVAEL
+895 
-907 EAVILKWLEMQ
+907 
-918 VNLTLPISFN
+918 
-928 LSEALLTYSASLN
+928 
-941 ATDLAY
+941 
-947 LEQVLKPLTNQTS
+947 
-960 GGLAEFALRAL
+960 
-971 VLLKEVVD
+971 
-979 ASDGSDPSA
+979 
-988 VLLGYVR
+988 
-995 QLQDFLGKALQLEQH
+995 
-1010 VQLLQPGGG
+1010 
-1019 LNLAQITNLRPVV
+1019 
-1032 MDLLQ
+1032 
-1037 TLSSESLEGPAVV
+1037 
-1050 EAILRQLGVVL
+1050 
-1061 PEEFQAH
+1061 
-1068 YHRLVNDTRA
+1068 
-1078 LIADLNVC
+1078 
-1086 LATGQDCAAGVSQVS
+1086 
-1101 QILYQVSEKM
+1101 
-1111 LAGAGGNVILQF
+1111 
-1123 GPLQGNLSLSVTGKL
+1123 
-1138 LALLRPWTNVSSSQ
+1138 
-1152 ELTMETVA
+1152 
-1160 QVLYFLEEITSMP
+1160 
-1173 NISVAALQQILS
+1173 
-1185 SSNLTIYELDKIA
+1185 
-1198 QLTMNTSV
+1198 
-1206 PIILSNLTAI
+1206 
-1216 ANIQQCFYA
+1216 
-1225 PHNTSFMGSMNSS
+1225 
-1238 EIECALQIIHKAV
+1238 
-1251 DFLQTFPLPQQT
+1251 
-1263 KSDLVALKLM
+1263 
-1273 TEVFAQQ
+1273 
-1280 TGKDPI
+1280 
-1286 KLTEEILRMT
+1286 
-1296 LENIKESLRN
+1296 
-1306 LNHSNTEEIINEL
+1306 
-1319 NILEGILQLGFHEQY
+1319 
-1334 PMDTRNETLLE
+1334 
-1345 NQVYAQKV
+1345 
-1353 YAEIAQW
+1353 
-1360 YLKKLENAT
+1360 
-1369 SDSMFANILFSIFR
+1369 
-1383 TTQMQLAITVA
+1383 
-1394 QSDFSALLVQQV
+1394 
-1406 EGVFSQ
+1406 
-1412 VQLPLDEYDLRRIG
+1412 
-1426 HSIIT
+1426 
-1431 ILRGQLELVKINL
+1431 
-1444 KLQQDYYDSMG
+1444 
-1455 MPMNISIPRDIE
+1455 
-1467 VQIMTYIN
+1467 
-1475 LTQSWI
+1475 
-1481 SDPSFTSAL
+1481 
-1490 AGLLQWDMDTVN
+1490 
-1502 MTTVHTDITHLIKAI
+1502 
-1517 IPLLSAEEQAF
+1517 
-1528 FTVID
+1528 
-1533 KVFQALIHAVEV
+1533 
-1545 ATFEGPQSANFT
+1545 
-1557 EATLKAVRVILEA
+1557 
-1570 VPTENGTLPSP
+1570 
-1581 VIHQIVEALGSSLQ
+1581 
-1595 LILHPNMSYAES
+1595 
-1607 NHLSLVLARSV
+1607 
-1618 EDLIRSLIPGM
+1618 
-1629 AAEVLLP
+1629 
-1636 MTNVVTTYFETISQ
+1636 
-1650 PAGPDQWNII
+1650 
-1660 IVNIMKGLAHSL
+1660 
-1672 PQNSTAQP
+1672 
-1680 YLSLITRVT
+1680 
-1689 QFILNATDGSPMDIL
+1689 
-1704 ESLGTLNIT
+1704 
-1713 DIEEVAEQLGG
+1713 
-1724 VLGSL
+1724 
-1729 LPLLGDQVQ
+1729 
-1738 GLTPHSAKVFADALP
+1738 
-1753 VLMQI
+1753 
-1758 ITGQADQH
+1758 
-1766 TFERLERIVAVLLTI
+1766 
-1781 IRGTPAWNEVPSTL
+1781 
-1795 HVFSMMADNLNAQAE
+1795 
-1810 FIHSVQE
+1810 
-1817 PLLNL
+1817 
-1822 TTNLLQAVNT
+1822 
-1832 SNFDMAD
+1832 
-1839 FFREFQLALQ
+1839 
-1849 HTIEVAIQTAEEGRA
+1849 
-1864 LNCSDVLKMWEE
+1864 
-1876 AGEAAGVPPSSLSM
+1876 
-1890 WCHISLAPFIEASN
+1890 
-1904 LSGYFPPFNTTGAG
+1904 
-1918 PEAQSVNATA
+1918 
-1928 AKIVQVLGSLYN
+1928 
-1940 ASLSQTYASQQL
+1940 
-1952 ITVLI
+1952 
-1957 DHISASLPGITAG
+1957 
-1970 SPDYWNEQLFNLQ
+1970 
-1983 LYQSFSGLDMA
+1983 
-1994 LDQVELVAPWM
+1994 
-2005 RPYIQAVE
+2005 
-2013 KAVEYTLRNSQRL
+2013 
-2026 MNTTSGQQVFMEAL
+2026 
-2040 EILLTGMNVT
+2040 
-2050 RSPMDILEGLGTL
+2050 
-2063 NFTDIED
+2063 
-2070 VAEQLGGV
+2070 
-2078 LGSLFPL
+2078 
-2085 LGDQAQ
+2085 
-2091 GLTPHSAKVF
+2091 
-2101 ADTLPVLMQII
+2101 
-2112 TGQADQH
+2112 
-2119 TFERLERIVA
+2119 
-2129 VLLTTIRGT
+2129 
-2138 PAWNEVP
+2138 
-2145 STLHVFSMM
+2145 
-2154 ADNLNAQAE
+2154 
-2163 FIHSVQEPLLNL
+2163 
-2175 TTNLLQAVNTSNFD
+2175 
-2189 MADFFREFQLA
+2189 
-2200 LQHTIEV
+2200 
-2207 AIQTAEEGRALNC
+2207 
-2220 SDVLKMWEEAGE
+2220 
-2232 AAGVPPS
+2232 
-2239 SLSMWCHISLA
+2239 
-2250 PFIEASNLSGYFPPF
+2250 
-2265 NTTGAGPE
+2265 
-2273 AQSVNATAA
+2273 
-2282 KIVQVLGSLYNA
+2282 
-2294 SLSQTY
+2294 
-2300 ASQQL
+2300 
-2305 ITVLIDH
+2305 
-2312 ISASLPGITAGSP
+2312 
-2325 DYWNEQLFNLQLYQ
+2325 
-2339 SFSGLDMAL
+2339 
-2348 DQVELV
+2348 
-2354 APWMRPYIQAV
+2354 
-2365 EKAVEYTLRN
+2365 
-2375 SQRLMNTTSGQQ
+2375 
-2387 VFMEAL
+2387 
-2393 EILLTGMNVTRSPM
+2393 
-2407 DILEG
+2407 
-2412 LGTLNFTDI
+2412 
-2421 EDVAEQL
+2421 
-2428 GGVLGS
+2428 
-2434 LLPLLGDQVQ
+2434 
-2444 GLTPHYA
+2444 
-2451 DALSVLMQIIT
+2451 
-2462 GQADQQTFER
+2462 
-2472 LERIVAVLLTTIRGT
+2472 
-2487 PAWNEVPSTLHVF
+2487 
-2500 SMMADYL
+2500 
-2507 NAQAEFIHSVQEPLL
+2507 
-2522 NLTTNLL
+2522 
-2529 QAVNTST
+2529 
-2536 FDMADFFR
+2536 
-2544 EFQLAL
+2544 
-2550 QHTIEVAI
+2550 
-2558 QTAEEGRALNCSDVL
+2558 
-2573 KMWEEAGEAAG
+2573 
-2584 VPPSSLSMWCH
+2584 
-2595 ISLAPFIEASNLS
+2595 
-2608 GYFPPFNTT
+2608 
-2617 GAGPEAQS
+2617 
-2625 VNATAAKIVQVLE
+2625 
-2638 SLYDA
+2638 
-2643 SLSQTYASQQL
+2643 
-2654 ITVLID
+2654 
-2660 HISASLPAGS
+2660 
-2670 PDYWNEQLFNL
+2670 
-2681 QLYQSFS
+2681 
-2688 GLDMA
+2688 
-2693 LDQVE
+2693 
-2698 LVAPWM
+2698 
-2704 RPYIQAVEKAVEYT
+2704 
-2718 LRNSQRLMNTTSGQ
+2718 
-2732 QVFMEALEILLTG
+2732 
-2745 MNVTSESIHLLLSG
+2745 
-2759 DINNIDG
+2759 
-2766 PSIDRLLKFVIKEVI
+2766 
-2781 QMKLLGD
+2781 
-2788 WPMAYSA
+2788 
-2795 LEQILASSSSSV
+2795 
-2807 VLARAIELVNWFGT
+2807 
-2821 TQETGMGFLT
+2821 
-2831 EALRKIYHVVQAVLK
+2831 
-2846 MVSHFT
+2846 
-2852 SDLPGSDLFTDIV
+2852 
-2865 GNALNMLRQI
+2865 
-2875 TSTSDFFAPLDG
+2875 
-2887 LLEELQ
+2887 
-2893 RNLMSV
+2893 
-2899 GQAPSRRTR
+2899 
-2908 REAMR
+2908 
-2913 GPMDDFLDLLEID
+2913 MDDFLDLLEID

-3081 LQNIEEAKDISPQ
+3081 LQNIEEAKDINPQ

-3259 ALLSALSGVSST
+3259 ALSGVSST

-3358 HYLNVSLIFLENVAW
+3358 HYLNVSLIFLENVAQ

-3419 TLQKALQTLLSG
+3419 TLQKALQTLLFG

-3788 TLQEYLMTF
+3788 TLQEYLMSF
-3797 GNLNLVADSEFH
+3797 GNLNLMADSEFH

-3964 LRNPFVQNFIEAQ
+3964 LRNPFVQNFIEVQ

-4384 DLCGCQTTST
+4384 DLCGCQTTSM

-4699 GEVGDVVY
+4699 G
-4707 CLPPYSSQNAVA
+4707 
-4719 FRSLLTGLDQNLDS
+4719 
-4733 LQLGCYGIS
+4733 
-4742 DTTLEEVFLQLTK
+4742 
-4755 DETEAVERPWSV
+4755 
-4767 SESVLDMAASRDS
+4767 
-4780 LPDDLSESSFNFGDK
+4780 
-4795 TSLTGRSTVRGLAL
+4795 
-4809 FWQQV
+4809 
-4814 VAMLL
+4814 
-4819 KRVHRSRRDW
+4819 
-4829 KGMFAQVVL
+4829 
-4838 PVLFVIAAMGLGSIK
+4838 
-4853 SDLQHFPEMEL
+4853 
-4864 SPGLYRT
+4864 
-4871 GEQHTFFSNQN
+4871 
-4882 PDSSYLVDSMMTF
+4882 
-4895 PGIDNMCANNP
+4895 
-4906 DDMSCASGSKDG
+4906 
-4918 PFTWTS
+4918 
-4924 SGNLS
+4924 
-4929 KPFEACKCANSKQVC
+4929 
-4944 QHDNYNPPHIRNP
+4944 
-4957 SSQIVYNLTGLNV
+4957 
-4970 ENYLLATANDFIR
+4970 
-4983 NRYGGWSFGN
+4983 
-4993 PLPPDLKMD
+4993 
-5002 LYDVPK
+5002 
-5008 NRTLTKVWYNP
+5008 
-5019 EGHHTMPAY
+5019 
-5028 LNSLNNF
+5028 
-5035 ILRSRLPADKDHQQ
+5035 
-5049 YSISVS
+5049 
-5055 SHPYPGQ
+5055 
-5062 VEEEDAMVKGLVNT
+5062 
-5076 LVALC
+5076 
-5081 VLTGF
+5081 
-5086 SIMTASFV
+5086 
-5094 VYEVQEHHSGSKR
+5094 
-5107 LQHISG
+5107 
-5113 ISEPFYWTINF
+5113 
-5124 LYDMALYLVPV
+5124 
-5135 AFSVAM
+5135 
-5141 IAAFQLPAFTE
+5141 
-5152 RQNLGA
+5152 
-5158 VTLLLVLF
+5158 
-5166 GFATFPWM
+5166 
-5174 YLLTAI
+5174 
-5180 FKDAEMAFISYVC
+5180 
-5193 INLFVSV
+5193 
-5200 NTIISTSIL
+5200 
-5209 YFLGQ
+5209 
-5214 LNESDESIQAV
+5214 
-5225 YHTLSHVFL
+5225 
-5234 IFPQFSFGN
+5234 
-5243 GLMELARVDLQVQI
+5243 
-5257 LKAYGV
+5257 
-5263 DAYKDPYSA
+5263 
-5272 DMLGWMFLSLV
+5272 
-5283 LQGLLAF
+5283 
-5290 TLRLLMNKWLMRK
+5290 
-5303 IRSFFCRG
+5303 
-5311 KVEPQKGTWDEDE
+5311 
-5324 DVVAEHRR
+5324 
-5332 VYSGEA
+5332 
-5338 DTDVLQLSQLSKI
+5338 
-5351 YQHLSKK
+5351 
-5358 VQAVKRLSVGI
+5358 
-5369 PAGECFGLLGVNG
+5369 
-5382 AGKTTTFKML
+5382 
-5392 TGDVSPTNGT
+5392 
-5402 AQIRDQEGRMV
+5402 
-5413 DIMDC
+5413 
-5418 RKEGINIGYCPQV
+5418 
-5431 DALDDLLTGEEHL
+5431 
-5444 YFYARIRG
+5444 
-5452 ISKRE
+5452 
-5457 MHRVVNYLLRKLELG
+5457 
-5472 YHRNT
+5472 
-5477 TSENYSCGTRRKLS
+5477 
-5491 TALALVGSPQI
+5491 
-5502 LLLDEPSSGMDPR
+5502 
-5515 SKRHLWKIISEQVK
+5515 
-5529 GKCAVVLTSHS
+5529 
-5540 MEECEALCTRLAIMV
+5540 
-5555 QGQFRCLG
+5555 
-5563 SLQHIKNRFGS
+5563 
-5574 GFTVKMYL
+5574 
-5582 EMASCNVDTIT
+5582 
-5593 NYMQEHFPSTYL
+5593 
-5605 KDHHSTMVEY
+5605 
-5615 HVPIAP
+5615 
-5621 GGIADIFD
+5621 
-5629 QLESNKTA
+5629 
-5637 LQIKHFSVSQ
+5637 
-5647 TTLDEVFINFAMG
+5647 
-5660 KVGVETVHSEG
+5660 
-5671 SDSDSLDSFDAV
+5671 
-5683 DI
+5683 